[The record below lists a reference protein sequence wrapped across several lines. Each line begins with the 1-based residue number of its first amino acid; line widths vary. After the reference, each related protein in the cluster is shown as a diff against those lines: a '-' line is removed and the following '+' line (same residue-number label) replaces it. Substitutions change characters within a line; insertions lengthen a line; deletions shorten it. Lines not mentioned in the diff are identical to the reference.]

1 MTKSSQKS
9 VKIVYFFWN
18 LHTLKCKENLYLRYM
33 NINHEPVATRLMI
46 DFKHQADNINI
57 YYVGYELHFMLEKD
71 VPVLSKRTQ
80 CVVPMHPTLG
90 CTGTPFSNSSNCKY
104 LQKYARSTGFREPQ
118 M

>member
-1 MTKSSQKS
+1 MLKSLF
-9 VKIVYFFWN
+9 IPICTIYCFGYILFFW
-18 LHTLKCKENLYLRYM
+18 LRKIPKSLPVKECFCLLWRVKQSMYIFLR
-33 NINHEPVATRLMI
+33 VA
-46 DFKHQADNINI
+46 F

-71 VPVLSKRTQ
+71 VPVVSQRTQ